1 MPYVDKIQSFH
12 KWSVLKIKIHC
23 TLTTSRYFKSRDIWW
38 ASLGVNIGSEED
50 GKNNNFE
57 RPVLVLKK
65 FNEYLALIAPLSSKL
80 KENNQYYH
88 KILIRSYNNSVMISQ
103 IRIMSVKRLIRKMGR
118 LDPVQ
123 FKEVIE
129 KLINF
134 W

>member
-1 MPYVDKIQSFH
+1 MLYVDKIQSFH
-12 KWSVLKIKIHC
+12 KWSVLKINIHC

-65 FNEYLALIAPLSSKL
+65 FNEHLALIAPLSSKL

-88 KILIRSYNNSVMISQ
+88 KILIISYNNSVMISQ

-129 KLINF
+129 KLMNF